1 MKIYLA
7 QHHGFCYGVKR
18 AIDMAL
24 NAADINEQVY
34 TLGPIIHNPQMVD
47 RLKEQG
53 ITAAAYLEEI
63 PAAGRVIIRS
73 HGVGPEIYRQADAK
87 QLTVVDATCPHV
99 KKAQQAAYRLLND
112 GYQVVVVGERYHPE
126 VQSIIAWTDGEA
138 EVVETPAE
146 AEALSYYPR
155 LGIVAQ
161 TTFAAEQFQA
171 IATILSRKCEQ
182 VKIERTICTATDL
195 RQQSAAD
202 LAKTVDVMIVVGGKN
217 SANTARL
224 ASVCEDA
231 GKPAYHIEEA
241 AELKSEWFDGVQAAG
256 ITAGASTP
264 EWVIEEVYRKMEQM
278 NVNDVVK
285 LSTGSVVKGTVVAVH
300 HDEVLVDIGYKAEG
314 VIALSELAYPVPQ
327 TAADVVSA
335 GQVVEVVVLDA
346 DSIDGQ
352 VKLSKAQ
359 ADKITAWEKL
369 EQALADKQPLAAKI
383 TEVVKG
389 GVVAAVLGI
398 RGFIPASQL
407 DSRFVEDLQLF
418 VGQTVQAVPIE
429 IDREKQKA
437 VLSRRQLL
445 AQEKAALEK
454 ELMAKLTVGQT
465 ITGTVSRLAKFGAF
479 VDVGGIDGLVH
490 ISDLSWQR
498 VKTPQEVVNVGD
510 QVTVV
515 VLKVDNE
522 AKKLSLSLK
531 DVQRDPW
538 YSIVDTLT
546 IGAIVNGTVSK
557 VAKFGAFV
565 EIAKGIEGLVHI
577 SEMAERRVSSP
588 EEVVTPGQPV
598 AVKILTIDKDNK
610 RLGLSM
616 VQAEQERERAE
627 FTDYLASDTG
637 SAGVTLGDKFGHLFK
652 RED

>member
-34 TLGPIIHNPQMVD
+34 TLGPIIHNPQMVN

-53 ITAAAYLEEI
+53 VTAAANLDEI

-87 QLTVVDATCPHV
+87 QLDVVDATCPHV
-99 KKAQQAAYRLLND
+99 KKAQQAAYRLFID
-112 GYQVVVVGERYHPE
+112 GYQVVIVGERYHPE

-138 EVVETPAE
+138 KVVETPAE
-146 AEALSYYPR
+146 AEAVSYYPR

-161 TTFAAEQFQA
+161 TTFAAEQFQE
-171 IATILSRKCEQ
+171 IATILSQKCEQ

-195 RQQSAAD
+195 RQQSAVD
-202 LAKTVDVMIVVGGKN
+202 LSKTVDVMIVVGGKN

-224 ASVCEDA
+224 ASVCQNA
-231 GKPAYHIEEA
+231 GKQAYHIEAA
-241 AELKSEWFDGVQAAG
+241 AELKSEWFDGVQAVG

-285 LSTGSVVKGTVVAVH
+285 LSAGSVVKGTVVAVH

-314 VIALSELAYPVPQ
+314 VIALSELAYPAPQ
-327 TAADVVSA
+327 TAADVVSV

-352 VKLSKAQ
+352 VKLSKVQ

-369 EQALADKQPLAAKI
+369 EQALADKQPLAAKV

-407 DSRFVEDLQLF
+407 DSRFVEDLQSF
-418 VGQTVQAVPIE
+418 VGQTVQAVPVE

-445 AQEKAALEK
+445 AQEKAAREK
-454 ELMAKLTVGQT
+454 ELLAKLTVGQT

-479 VDVGGIDGLVH
+479 VDVGGVDGLVH

-515 VLKVDNE
+515 VLKVDTE

-531 DVQRDPW
+531 DVERDPW
-538 YSIVDTLT
+538 YSAVDTLT
-546 IGAIVNGTVSK
+546 IGAIVNGTVRK

-577 SEMAERRVSSP
+577 SEMAERRVVSP
-588 EEVVTPGQPV
+588 EEVVTAGQQV

-637 SAGVTLGDKFGHLFK
+637 STGVTLGDKFGHLFK